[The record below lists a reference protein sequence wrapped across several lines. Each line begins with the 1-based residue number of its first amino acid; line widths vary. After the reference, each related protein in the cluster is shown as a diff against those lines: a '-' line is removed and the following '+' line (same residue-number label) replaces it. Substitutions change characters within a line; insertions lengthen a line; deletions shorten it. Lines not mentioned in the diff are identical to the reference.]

1 MIIDEV
7 LDLFVR
13 FLTIVGQPFAL
24 GQLHMGKDRPERR
37 IFRTAGVDTELNL
50 TFGFMQ
56 VADAHLVE
64 PYAIRGT
71 FYAKIIL
78 SAAQSIPH
86 GFYLGR
92 DLGGGPI
99 RPTVIGDHAA
109 QMLKLFV
116 LVFYGT
122 FQPVFAVQIQDHAAL
137 IEPVAGSKLGF
148 DQEGK
153 ILFPSGHLQHRGG
166 VVAEMVVGALPQIS
180 VRGRDDLD
188 AVGTDLA
195 FGRFPGPDQAR
206 GIKYVHKDRFLSDFA
221 A

>member
-1 MIIDEV
+1 MDQAIEDTPFGRQQGI
-7 LDLFVR
+7 LFIKRGVFSYKAR
-13 FLTIVGQPFAL
+13 PFSVSTFLVGGLAVMCLPLAIRQF
-24 GQLHMGKDRPERR
+24 HMGEDCAERR

-64 PYAIRGT
+64 LYAIRGT

-116 LVFYGT
+116 LVFDGT
-122 FQPVFAVQIQDHAAL
+122 FQPVFAVQIQNHATL
-137 IEPVAGSKLGF
+137 VKT
-148 DQEGK
+148 
-153 ILFPSGHLQHRGG
+153 
-166 VVAEMVVGALPQIS
+166 VVA
-180 VRGRDDLD
+180 
-188 AVGTDLA
+188 
-195 FGRFPGPDQAR
+195 FG
-206 GIKYVHKDRFLSDFA
+206 KLRFLS
-221 A
+221 